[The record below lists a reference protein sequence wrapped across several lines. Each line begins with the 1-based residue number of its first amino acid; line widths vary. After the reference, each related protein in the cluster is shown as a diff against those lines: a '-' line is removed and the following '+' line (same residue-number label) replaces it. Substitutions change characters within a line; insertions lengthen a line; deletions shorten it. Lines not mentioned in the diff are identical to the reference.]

1 MICVQSEN
9 YDRSFDGIHGS
20 LAGICCRSC
29 DRAIESED
37 VRVGYFWALSRSH
50 PGASTLG

>member
-1 MICVQSEN
+1 MTIDPLTAFTEVLRAFAS
-9 YDRSFDGIHGS
+9 R
-20 LAGICCRSC
+20 RSC

>member
-1 MICVQSEN
+1 MQSEN
-9 YDRSFDGIHGS
+9 DDPLTAFTEVLRAVARAQTS
-20 LAGICCRSC
+20 

-37 VRVGYFWALSRSH
+37 FRVAYFWALSRSH